1 MKPIH
6 ESKIE
11 EAIGDFL
18 TGFPFFNEL
27 GKDELEIV
35 GEYIDIYQLEPGEV
49 LFYEGDTTRDR

>member
-18 TGFPFFNEL
+18 TGFPFFDKL
-27 GKDELEIV
+27 GKDE
-35 GEYIDIYQLEPGEV
+35 
-49 LFYEGDTTRDR
+49 